1 MIASNPIL
9 KGKEVNPANAMKR
22 SSSSPGTRP
31 RSANASIR
39 TVRERI
45 GIHEHHDMEGDNDPM
60 EEVFHEMVARVEDLW
75 EEIKIPQ
82 ADRKFYRESLCKG
95 PPTGVEQCQE
105 LANYIIMLKLHRKST
120 VGVLRAIEIR
130 EFALSK
136 CLDLLYAINRK
147 AQRVANHQ
155 RTTGLVVGESRET
168 VRDLVTGKG
177 IDSITQVLQEEL
189 VTVLRDVQLATLNVI
204 RLIQLWRRNLWRPHP
219 FVYQKD
225 GKNDVNYMLKIGT
238 DLNVLGLEVYMNT
251 LKGVPL
257 FEKDLLCILF
267 TKNSHN
273 SSSSSSS
280 YGKRSSSLRNTP
292 TTASNGTKRI
302 NGTGGVSFTNDDLEY
317 SYSPS
322 EGLSPSHEAFQP
334 SSSGN
339 RGDGGYDDVPEMELL
354 EEGVEYDSPLRES
367 FFLDRDLEELK
378 IAANVVMEEAKL
390 QHALHTEQRALMEKK
405 VFIPLLRTTKAV
417 SKKKNK

>member
-22 SSSSPGTRP
+22 SSSPGTRP

-39 TVRERI
+39 AVRERI
-45 GIHEHHDMEGDNDPM
+45 GTHEHHDMEGGNDPM
-60 EEVFHEMVARVEDLW
+60 EEVFHGMVARVEDLW
-75 EEIKIPQ
+75 EEIKIPH
-82 ADRKFYRESLCKG
+82 ADRKFYRESLCKS

-105 LANYIIMLKLHRKST
+105 LANYIVMLKYHRKST
-120 VGVLRAIEIR
+120 VAVLRAIEIR

-147 AQRVANHQ
+147 AQRAANHQ
-155 RTTGLVVGESRET
+155 RTTGLVGESRET
-168 VRDLVTGKG
+168 VRDLVVVKG
-177 IDSITQVLQEEL
+177 VDSITQVLQEEL
-189 VTVLRDVQLATLNVI
+189 VAVLRDVQLATLNVV

-257 FEKDLLCILF
+257 FEKDLICILF
-267 TKNSHN
+267 TKSSN
-273 SSSSSSS
+273 SSSSSQ
-280 YGKRSSSLRNTP
+280 GKRSTSRNTP
-292 TTASNGTKRI
+292 TTVSNGAKRMG
-302 NGTGGVSFTNDDLEY
+302 GTGGASFTNDDLEY

-322 EGLSPSHEAFQP
+322 DGLSPSNEAFHP

-339 RGDGGYDDVPEMELL
+339 RGDIGDGYDDAPEMEPL

-367 FFLDRDLEELK
+367 FFW
-378 IAANVVMEEAKL
+378 IV
-390 QHALHTEQRALMEKK
+390 
-405 VFIPLLRTTKAV
+405 IW
-417 SKKKNK
+417 KN